1 MSPDH
6 QSEGGVPA
14 VIPAR
19 RSWLSRRL
27 HRFSGNGFSTQVYL
41 VALVIALI
49 GPGLLFTSILLM
61 LAWFK
66 DVYLEPKFLAP
77 KKLANEKELAGM
89 LSCQSRQ

>member
-1 MSPDH
+1 MFRVKYIRRWKDLYFRFAR
-6 QSEGGVPA
+6 SE
-14 VIPAR
+14 
-19 RSWLSRRL
+19 S
-27 HRFSGNGFSTQVYL
+27 L
-41 VALVIALI
+41 VRGTNVV
-49 GPGLLFTSILLM
+49 LFTSILLM